1 MIIFYCSIDHKFCLA
16 CMASECLLLRVLQ
29 WLHEQAGG
37 TANSIFL
44 GLVGKIVIYV
54 NFNLA

>member
-1 MIIFYCSIDHKFCLA
+1 
-16 CMASECLLLRVLQ
+16 MASECLLLRVLQ